1 MTVGDFNDIKD
12 SSERRGREIDG
23 SSAGSRSNKFVENI
37 NKCALIDLGCVGSKL
52 TWTNGQEGFAHTYKH
67 LDRGMANARW
77 RTAFPDAYV
86 RNLPRITAQLLSSLQ
101 VTLIPLFILVRL
113 ELNFLG
119 LVTMISLMLLKVVGT
134 LILTFMIKLLTFKE
148 NASEWN
154 KNVVGNIFRK
164 KNWILARLNGVQKAQ
179 CERFFH
185 SLNCL
190 EKDLRG

>member
-86 RNLPRITAQLLSSLQ
+86 RNLPRTTSNHCPIIIFIAGRYKVNTDDSVNSSNGRCGFGG
-101 VTLIPLFILVRL
+101 IVRDAEANWLGGFYGKLDACTSL
-113 ELNFLG
+113 ESEIHAIFVG
-119 LVTMISLMLLKVVGT
+119 LEV
-134 LILTFMIKLLTFKE
+134 
-148 NASEWN
+148 A
-154 KNVVGNIFRK
+154 
-164 KNWILARLNGVQKAQ
+164 
-179 CERFFH
+179 
-185 SLNCL
+185 
-190 EKDLRG
+190 